1 MMFVR
6 MRFELQWR
14 YAWVGLHWD
23 VRQCVEQLVIV
34 ERRLQS
40 GMVIERFAYP
50 NHLHIYLCL
59 IPFAALHLELS
70 LGLPPEEASR
80 G

>member
-6 MRFELQWR
+6 ARFEFTWR
-14 YAWVGLHWD
+14 DAWVGLFWD
-23 VRQCVEQLVIV
+23 VRQCVEQLVII

-50 NHLHIYLCL
+50 NHLHVYICL
-59 IPFAALHLELS
+59 IPFVPLHLEFS
-70 LGLPPEEASR
+70 LGLPPEEVSPP
-80 G
+80 